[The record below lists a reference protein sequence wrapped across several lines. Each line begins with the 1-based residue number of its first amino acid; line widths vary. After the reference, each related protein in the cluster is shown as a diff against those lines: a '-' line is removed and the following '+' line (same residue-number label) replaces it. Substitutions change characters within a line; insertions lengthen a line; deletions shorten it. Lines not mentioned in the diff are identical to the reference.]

1 MDKNTGIDTV
11 IEGKFAMLAQKSGDR
26 ELDFENHTY
35 FIQPK
40 LDGVRC
46 IIRKD
51 GAFSRNGKSFKNV
64 EHILE
69 ELKPLFDYAPELILD
84 GELYNH
90 DLKEDFN
97 QIISLVR
104 KTKRITEEDRERS
117 RELIQFHNYDI
128 FDINRQGLTYVE
140 RLDLMRHVQR
150 KYNLLYTRA
159 VSTQRVNNKVDI
171 NLYNK
176 INKQQGYEGS
186 MVRNNMPYEPGKRS
200 WTLQKVKEWQDTEFT
215 ITDYV
220 EGKGKFEGGIGKW
233 LGFDKDGRDV
243 EVPIPSITIAERKE
257 LFNNVGDY
265 IGKEATFQY
274 FERTSS
280 GAYRFPRFKCF
291 RDYE

>member
-1 MDKNTGIDTV
+1 MNSGIDTV
-11 IEGKFAMLAQKSGDR
+11 LEGKFAMLAQKSGDR

-64 EHILE
+64 EHILK

-90 DLKEDFN
+90 ELKEDFN
-97 QIISLVR
+97 KIISLVR
-104 KTKRITEEDRERS
+104 KTKRITDEDR
-117 RELIQFHNYDI
+117 RESQRLIQFHNYDI
-128 FDINRQGLTYVE
+128 LDINRQGLSYVE
-140 RLDLMRHVQR
+140 RMDLMNHIQR

-159 VSTQRVNNKVDI
+159 VSTQIVNNRVDL
-171 NLYNK
+171 NLLNK
-176 INKQQGYEGS
+176 INKKQGYEGS

-265 IGKEATFQY
+265 IGKEATFEY
-274 FERTSS
+274 FERTPA
-280 GAYRFPRFKCF
+280 GAYRFPRFKAF

>member
-26 ELDFENHTY
+26 ELDFDNHTY

-51 GAFSRNGKSFKNV
+51 GAFSRNGKSFKNI
-64 EHILE
+64 EHILK

-90 DLKEDFN
+90 DLKDDFN

-117 RELIQFHNYDI
+117 RELIQFHSYDI

-140 RLDLMRHVQR
+140 RLDLMRHIQR

-171 NLYNK
+171 NLLNK

-200 WTLQKVKEWQDTEFT
+200 WTLQKVKEWQDTEMT
-215 ITDYV
+215 ITWFV
-220 EGKGKFEGGIGKW
+220 EGKGKFENGLGKFVG
-233 LGFDKDGRDV
+233 LDGDLREV
-243 EVPIPSITIAERKE
+243 EVPWPSLTIEERQEVWKNKE
-257 LFNNVGDY
+257 DY
-265 IGKEATFQY
+265 LGKTLTFEY
-274 FERTSS
+274 FERTPA
-280 GAYRFPRFKCF
+280 GAYRFPRAKTI

>member
-1 MDKNTGIDTV
+1 MAKNTGVDAV
-11 IEGKFAMLAQKSGDR
+11 IAGKFAMLAQKNGDR

-97 QIISLVR
+97 KIISLVR
-104 KTKRITEEDRERS
+104 KTKRITDEDRRES
-117 RELIQFHNYDI
+117 RRMIQFHNYDI
-128 FDINRQGLTYVE
+128 FDINRQGLSYVE
-140 RLDLMRHVQR
+140 RMDLMRHIQR
-150 KYNLLYTRA
+150 KYQLLYTRA
-159 VSTQRVNNKVDI
+159 VSTQRVNNKVDL
-171 NLYNK
+171 NLLNK
-176 INKQQGYEGS
+176 INKKQGYEGS

-220 EGKGKFEGGIGKW
+220 EGRGKFAGGLGKF
-233 LGFDKDGRDV
+233 LGFDADNRDI
-243 EVPIPSITIAERKE
+243 EVPWPDITIEKRKE
-257 LFNNVGDY
+257 VFNNIGDY
-265 IGKEATFQY
+265 IGKVATFEY
-274 FERTSS
+274 FERTKD
-280 GAYRFPRFKCF
+280 GAYRFPRFKEV

>member
-1 MDKNTGIDTV
+1 MAKNTGIDMV
-11 IEGKFAMLAQKSGDR
+11 IAGKFAMLAQKNGDR
-26 ELDFENHTY
+26 KLDFENHTY

-69 ELKPLFDYAPELILD
+69 ELKPLFEYAPELILD

-90 DLKEDFN
+90 ELKEDFE

-104 KTKRITEEDRERS
+104 KTKRITDQDRLEAR
-117 RELIQFHNYDI
+117 RMIQFHNYDI
-128 FDINRQGLTYVE
+128 FDINRQGLTYSE
-140 RLDLMRHVQR
+140 RTDLMRHIQR
-150 KYNLLYTRA
+150 KYNLLYT
-159 VSTQRVNNKVDI
+159 VTVDTFEVKTQREINKYHINNKH
-171 NLYNK
+171 L
-176 INKQQGYEGS
+176 GFEGS

-200 WTLQKVKEWQDTEFT
+200 WTLQKVKDWSDSEFT

-220 EGKGKFEGGIGKW
+220 EGKGKFSGGIGKW
-233 LGFDKDGRDV
+233 LGFDSEGRDV

-257 LFNNVGDY
+257 LFNNVGEY
-265 IGKEATFQY
+265 IGKQATFEW
-274 FERTSS
+274 FERTKS

>member
-1 MDKNTGIDTV
+1 MDQNTGIDKV
-11 IEGKFAMLAQKSGDR
+11 MEGKFAMLAQKSGDR

-104 KTKRITEEDRERS
+104 KTKRITENDRERS
-117 RELIQFHNYDI
+117 RELIQFHNYDV
-128 FDINRQGLTYVE
+128 FDIKRQGLTYVE
-140 RLDLMRHVQR
+140 RLDLMRHIQR

-159 VSTQRVNNKVDI
+159 VSTQRVNNKVDL
-171 NLYNK
+171 NLLNK

-186 MVRNNMPYEPGKRS
+186 MIRNNMPYEPGKRS

>member
-1 MDKNTGIDTV
+1 MNSGIDTV
-11 IEGKFAMLAQKSGDR
+11 LEGKFAMLAQKSGDR

-64 EHILE
+64 EHILK

-97 QIISLVR
+97 KIISLVR
-104 KTKRITEEDRERS
+104 KTKRITDEDR
-117 RELIQFHNYDI
+117 RESQRLIQFHNYDI
-128 FDINRQGLTYVE
+128 FDVNRQGLSYVE
-140 RLDLMRHVQR
+140 RLDLMRHIQR

-171 NLYNK
+171 NLLNK
-176 INKQQGYEGS
+176 INKKQGFEGS
-186 MVRNNMPYEPGKRS
+186 MIRNNMPYEPGKRS
-200 WTLQKVKEWQDTEFT
+200 WTLQKVKSWMDEEFK
-215 ITDYV
+215 IV
-220 EGKGKFEGGIGKW
+220 GFVMGKGKFELGLGK
-233 LGFDKDGRDV
+233 FIVEDKYGRIH
-243 EVPIPSITIAERKE
+243 ESPCLLYTSPS
-257 LFNNVGDY
+257 
-265 IGKEATFQY
+265 
-274 FERTSS
+274 
-280 GAYRFPRFKCF
+280 PR
-291 RDYE
+291 DS

>member
-1 MDKNTGIDTV
+1 MNTGVDKIL
-11 IEGKFAMLAQKSGDR
+11 EGKFAMLAHRSGDR

-64 EHILE
+64 EHILK

-90 DLKEDFN
+90 ELKEDFN
-97 QIISLVR
+97 KIISLVR
-104 KTKRITEEDRERS
+104 KTKRITDEDR
-117 RELIQFHNYDI
+117 RESQRLIQFHNYDI
-128 FDINRQGLTYVE
+128 FDINRQGLSYIE
-140 RLDLMRHVQR
+140 RMDLINHIQR

-159 VSTQRVNNKVDI
+159 VSTQRVNNKVDL
-171 NLYNK
+171 NLLNK
-176 INKQQGYEGS
+176 INKKQGYEGS

-200 WTLQKVKEWQDTEFT
+200 WTLQKVKEWQDSEFT

-265 IGKEATFQY
+265 IGKEATFEY
-274 FERTSS
+274 FERTQS
-280 GAYRFPRFKCF
+280 GAYRFPRFKAF

>member
-1 MDKNTGIDTV
+1 MDQNTGIDKV
-11 IEGKFAMLAQKSGDR
+11 MEGKFAMLAQKSGDR

-64 EHILE
+64 EHILK

-90 DLKEDFN
+90 ELKEDFN
-97 QIISLVR
+97 KIISLVR
-104 KTKRITEEDRERS
+104 KTKRITDEDR
-117 RELIQFHNYDI
+117 RESQRLIQFHNYDI
-128 FDINRQGLTYVE
+128 FDINRQGLSYIE
-140 RLDLMRHVQR
+140 RMDLINHIQR

-159 VSTQRVNNKVDI
+159 VSTQRVNNKVDL
-171 NLYNK
+171 NLLNK
-176 INKQQGYEGS
+176 INKKQGYEGS

-200 WTLQKVKEWQDTEFT
+200 WTLQKVKEWQDSEFT

-243 EVPIPSITIAERKE
+243 EVPIPSITIAERQE

-265 IGKEATFQY
+265 IGKEATFEW
-274 FERTSS
+274 FERTKS

>member
-69 ELKPLFDYAPELILD
+69 ELKPLFEYAPELILD

-104 KTKRITEEDRERS
+104 KTKRITENDRERS
-117 RELIQFHNYDI
+117 RELIQFHNYDV
-128 FDINRQGLTYVE
+128 FDVKRQGLTYVE
-140 RLDLMRHVQR
+140 RLDLMRHIQR

-159 VSTQRVNNKVDI
+159 VSTQMVNNKVDI

-200 WTLQKVKEWQDTEFT
+200 WTLQKVKEWQDTEMT
-215 ITDYV
+215 ITWFV
-220 EGKGKFEGGIGKW
+220 EGKGKFENGLGKFVG
-233 LGFDKDGRDV
+233 LDGDLREV
-243 EVPIPSITIAERKE
+243 EVPWPSLTIEERQEVWKNKE
-257 LFNNVGDY
+257 DY
-265 IGKEATFQY
+265 LGKTLTFEY
-274 FERTSS
+274 FERTPA
-280 GAYRFPRFKCF
+280 GAYRFPRAKTI

>member
-11 IEGKFAMLAQKSGDR
+11 LEGKFAMLAHKSGDR

-90 DLKEDFN
+90 ELKEDFN
-97 QIISLVR
+97 KIISLVR
-104 KTKRITEEDRERS
+104 KTKRITDEDR
-117 RELIQFHNYDI
+117 RESQRLIQFHNYDI

-140 RLDLMRHVQR
+140 RFDLINHIQR
-150 KYNLLYTRA
+150 KYKLLYTRA
-159 VSTQRVNNKVDI
+159 VSTQRVNNKVDL
-171 NLYNK
+171 NLLNK
-176 INKQQGYEGS
+176 IDKKQGFEGS
-186 MVRNNMPYEPGKRS
+186 MIRNNMPYEPGKRS
-200 WTLQKVKEWQDTEFT
+200 WTLQKVKEWSDTEM
-215 ITDYV
+215 IILDYV
-220 EGKGKFEGGIGKW
+220 EGKGEFEGGLGKFIGI
-233 LGFDKDGRDV
+233 DSEDR
-243 EVPIPSITIAERKE
+243 EVQVPWPSLTIEERKE
-257 LFNNVGDY
+257 IFNNIGDY
-265 IGKEATFQY
+265 IGKTLTFEY
-274 FERTSS
+274 FERTPA
-280 GAYRFPRFKCF
+280 GAY
-291 RDYE
+291 

>member
-1 MDKNTGIDTV
+1 MNSGIDTV
-11 IEGKFAMLAQKSGDR
+11 LEGKFAMLAQKSGDR

-64 EHILE
+64 EHILK

-97 QIISLVR
+97 KIISLVR
-104 KTKRITEEDRERS
+104 KTKRITDEDR
-117 RELIQFHNYDI
+117 RESQRLIQFHNYDI
-128 FDINRQGLTYVE
+128 FDVNRQGLSYVE
-140 RLDLMRHVQR
+140 RLDLMRHIQR

-200 WTLQKVKEWQDTEFT
+200 WTLQKVKEWQDTEMT
-215 ITDYV
+215 ITWFV
-220 EGKGKFEGGIGKW
+220 EGKGKFENGLGKFVG
-233 LGFDKDGRDV
+233 LDGDLREV
-243 EVPIPSITIAERKE
+243 EVPWPSLTIEERQEVWKNKE
-257 LFNNVGDY
+257 DY
-265 IGKEATFQY
+265 LGKTLTFEY
-274 FERTSS
+274 FERTPA
-280 GAYRFPRFKCF
+280 GAYRFPRAKTI

>member
-1 MDKNTGIDTV
+1 MAKNTGVDAV
-11 IEGKFAMLAQKSGDR
+11 IAGKFAMLAQKNGDR

-90 DLKEDFN
+90 DLKEDFGK
-97 QIISLVR
+97 IISLVR
-104 KTKRITEEDRERS
+104 KTKRITEMDRMES
-117 RELIQFHNYDI
+117 KKLIQFHNYDV
-128 FDINRQGLTYVE
+128 FDTKREGLTYVE
-140 RLDLMRHVQR
+140 RLDLMRHIQY

-159 VSTQRVNNKVDI
+159 VSTHRIDNKLKLD
-171 NLYNK
+171 LLHK

-200 WTLQKVKEWQDTEFT
+200 WTLQKVKDWSDTEFT
-215 ITDYV
+215 ILDYV
-220 EGKGKFEGGIGKW
+220 EGKGKFAGGLGKF
-233 LGFDKDGRDV
+233 LGFDADGRDI
-243 EVPIPSITIAERKE
+243 EVPWPDITIEKRKE
-257 LFNNVGDY
+257 VFNNIGDY
-265 IGKEATFQY
+265 IGKVATFEF
-274 FERTSS
+274 FERTKD
-280 GAYRFPRFKCF
+280 GAYRFPRFKTL

>member
-1 MDKNTGIDTV
+1 MDQNTGIDKV